1 MMLLLS
7 APPLG
12 GSIVAMVGQ
21 PGRRRRRGSGEE
33 ASRSLL
39 KAEQR
44 APRSQM
50 TPSLIV
56 LEELTLV
63 LFGNQC
69 G

>member
-21 PGRRRRRGSGEE
+21 PGRRRGSGEE

-39 KAEQR
+39 KAKQR
-44 APRSQM
+44 APRSQV

>member
-1 MMLLLS
+1 MLLLS

-21 PGRRRRRGSGEE
+21 PGRRRRGSREE
-33 ASRSLL
+33 ASHSLL

-44 APRSQM
+44 APRSRM

>member
-21 PGRRRRRGSGEE
+21 PGRRRRGSGEE
-33 ASRSLL
+33 ASHSLL

-44 APRSQM
+44 APRSRM